1 MNEEEPKKKPPR
13 GPLFWLDNLL
23 KKYIPNFNARAVIY
37 LSIIFAIVI
46 YAQIWNFGSHQKIK
60 PPEKTK
66 ETVIADQTYWDS
78 YEYTDKIKNQTVE
91 SFTNELQNWLDG
103 KDQELVKRKFED
115 ILFINSAL
123 TLGTGGDLTEVVPQS
138 FAYLENIA
146 RGRYQYAQKNG
157 FLSDT
162 PTLVKLGT
170 IVCNLDPNTEQLTGI
185 ELYDWRYASM
195 TKIST
200 FMSTKPDWK
209 MTVGDKILDVS
220 DPRIE
225 DKAILKYKNA
235 NNQPAG
241 LFSFLIFHNPK
252 NNSIVLADSETLE
265 MNGVDAKLTLSRI
278 TTHWNKN
285 PKIYFAYGYEGC
297 KQMSTTTPIIIPYGQ
312 SN

>member
-1 MNEEEPKKKPPR
+1 MNEEESKKKPPR
-13 GPLFWLDNLL
+13 GPLFWLDNHL
-23 KKYIPNFNARAVIY
+23 KKYIPNFNARAAIY
-37 LSIIFAIVI
+37 LSLIFAIVI
-46 YAQIWNFGSHQKIK
+46 YAQIWSFGLHQEVKL
-60 PPEKTK
+60 PEKPK

-78 YEYTDKIKNQTVE
+78 KEYTDKIKNQTVE

-123 TLGTGGDLTEVVPQS
+123 TPGTGGDLTEVVPQS

-146 RGRYQYAQKNG
+146 RGRYQYVKKNG
-157 FLSDT
+157 FLSDN

-170 IVCNLDPNTEQLTGI
+170 IVCNLDTNTEQITGI

-195 TKIST
+195 PKLAT
-200 FMSTKPDWK
+200 FMDSKPDWK
-209 MTVGDKILDVS
+209 MQIGDKILDVS
-220 DPRIE
+220 DPQIE
-225 DKAILKYKNA
+225 SRYILKYKNV

-241 LFSFLIFHNPK
+241 LFSFLIFHNPQ
-252 NNSIVLADSETLE
+252 NNSIALADSEILE
-265 MNGVDAKLTLSRI
+265 MNGVDAKLTLARI

-285 PKIYFAYGYEGC
+285 PKIYFAYGFEGC
-297 KQMSTTTPIIIPYGQ
+297 KQMSTTTPINIPYGQ